1 MMDESIRDLDLTG
14 LNKDELDEPEIIE
27 RDDLSGELPI
37 LGGTRDT
44 PVLRSGS
51 VDGVTFLGYLDE
63 PEEMLPGGKRRCL
76 FGCNSPD
83 DVAYLP
89 KTEGFTLPNG
99 GKTAA
104 PAPWSIGLVRGGSSQ
119 VLGTDVAWGDL

>member
-1 MMDESIRDLDLTG
+1 MDERELIREDLDEG
-14 LNKDELDEPEIIE
+14 DLDEGDLRENIPTLSV
-27 RDDLSGELPI
+27 RDA
-37 LGGTRDT
+37 

-76 FGCNSPD
+76 FGCSSSD
-83 DVAYLP
+83 DVTYLP
-89 KTEGFTLPNG
+89 TTEGFTLPNG

-104 PAPWSIGLVRGGSSQ
+104 PAPWSIALVRGGSTQ